1 MFFRKVVRKS
11 NGKEYAYLKLIK
23 TYREDGK
30 VKHKVIANLGNI
42 DNLTSET
49 VVGLINGLAKIYGL
63 PNHYLNQA
71 LRQTG
76 TSDPVSARDYE
87 RSGGAVKAEASG

>member
-1 MFFRKVVRKS
+1 MFFRKIVRKS

-23 TYREDGK
+23 TYREGGK

-42 DNLTSET
+42 ENLTPET

-63 PNHYLNQA
+63 PNNYLSQA
-71 LRQTG
+71 LRQAG
-76 TSDPVSARDYE
+76 QPDPVSAREYE
-87 RSGGAVKAEASG
+87 RGGAVKLEAKR